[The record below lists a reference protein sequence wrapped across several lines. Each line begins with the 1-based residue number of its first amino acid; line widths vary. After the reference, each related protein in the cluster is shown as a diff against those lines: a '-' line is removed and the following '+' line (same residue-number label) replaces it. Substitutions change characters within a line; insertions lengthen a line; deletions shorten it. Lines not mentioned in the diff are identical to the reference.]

1 MQLNPPKT
9 KRQLRHFLG
18 MVNYYRDLW
27 RKRSH
32 ILAPLTNMVSSAAK
46 WVWGKE
52 QQAAFDDMKRV
63 ISKETLLAFPDFNK
77 EFHIYTDA
85 SYYQLGAVI
94 MQERKPLAFYS
105 RKMNAQQRRYTTGE
119 QELLSIVETLK
130 EFRNILLGQKL
141 IVHTDH
147 KNIVYGNLANDR
159 IARWRLLLEEFG
171 PEYVHVAG
179 KDNTVADVLSQMDA
193 KFGSKDIPADT
204 GAHLCACAVT
214 NIERNEAY
222 AIPATR
228 EALAK
233 KLISRKELEEKKFPL
248 NPKLI
253 FREQQKD
260 KWVKQLAKNQTIK
273 TKLRTV
279 EGVKLL
285 TYKQC
290 IVIPT
295 ALRGQI
301 VDWYHTYLTHPGATR
316 MERTL
321 RDQVIEKMCNSVQ
334 FAIRVRKT
342 RIANCIFKENSL
354 SIIVFAICNLSF
366 RHLYYSVSILPLC
379 DRCGTSSV
387 IALVVGRC

>member
-1 MQLNPPKT
+1 MRLNPPKT

-85 SYYQLGAVI
+85 SNYQLGTVI
-94 MQERKPLAFYS
+94 MQEGKPLAFYS
-105 RKMNAQQRRYTTGE
+105 RKMNAQQRRYTMGE

-130 EFRNILLGQKL
+130 EFCNILLGQKL

-179 KDNTVADVLSQMDA
+179 KDNTVADVLSRMDA
-193 KFGSKDIPADT
+193 KFGSEDIPADT
-204 GAHLCACAVT
+204 GAQLCACAVT
-214 NIERNEAY
+214 NMERNEAC
-222 AIPATR
+222 TQC
-228 EALAK
+228 
-233 KLISRKELEEKKFPL
+233 
-248 NPKLI
+248 
-253 FREQQKD
+253 QQH
-260 KWVKQLAKNQTIK
+260 VKHWQRN
-273 TKLRTV
+273 
-279 EGVKLL
+279 
-285 TYKQC
+285 
-290 IVIPT
+290 
-295 ALRGQI
+295 
-301 VDWYHTYLTHPGATR
+301 
-316 MERTL
+316 
-321 RDQVIEKMCNSVQ
+321 
-334 FAIRVRKT
+334 
-342 RIANCIFKENSL
+342 
-354 SIIVFAICNLSF
+354 
-366 RHLYYSVSILPLC
+366 
-379 DRCGTSSV
+379 
-387 IALVVGRC
+387 